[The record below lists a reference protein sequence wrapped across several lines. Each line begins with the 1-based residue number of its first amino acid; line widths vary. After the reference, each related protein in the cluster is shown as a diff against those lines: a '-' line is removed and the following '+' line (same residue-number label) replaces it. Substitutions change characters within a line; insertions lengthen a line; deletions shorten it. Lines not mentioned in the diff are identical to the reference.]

1 MGEDT
6 IQTPYGELRA
16 TALNELQSSF
26 DTRHLLSVVDALDR
40 FCAQWKGEWRAAL
53 LGVHNIAHTVING
66 APPSG
71 RRGEETLPEAAFA
84 VSEELREWGEALETA
99 VELLDRI
106 AELKPD

>member
-6 IQTPYGELRA
+6 VQTPYGELRA

-26 DTRHLLSVVDALDR
+26 DTRHLLSIVDGLDR
-40 FCAQWKGEWRAAL
+40 FCAQWKGEWRVAL
-53 LGVHNIAHTVING
+53 LGVHSMAHTLING
-66 APPSG
+66 AALSG

-84 VSEELREWGEALETA
+84 VSEEFREWRDALETA

-106 AELKPD
+106 AELQPD